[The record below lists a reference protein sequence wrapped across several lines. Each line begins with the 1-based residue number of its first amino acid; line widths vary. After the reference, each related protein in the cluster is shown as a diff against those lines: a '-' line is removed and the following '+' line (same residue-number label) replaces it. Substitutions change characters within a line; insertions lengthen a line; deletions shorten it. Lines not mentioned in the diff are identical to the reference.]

1 MCWIQPQVIINLV
14 RHQASN
20 TLTSLSLEGYEELN
34 DLVLEFICGVD
45 ADTRDGSVDIVE
57 DKKSC
62 DQQDEKDVKKGTQN
76 GLKHL
81 TSLCLP
87 TKSFVTPY
95 GLNILLQHLPLIE
108 TIKNAGRMGNYRD
121 SNIITNVML
130 HYKGCIL

>member
-45 ADTRDGSVDIVE
+45 ADTTDGSIDIVE
-57 DKKSC
+57 DKNNC
-62 DQQDEKDVKKGTQN
+62 DPKDEKDVKNGTQN

-81 TSLCLP
+81 NSLCLP

-95 GLNILLQHLPLIE
+95 GLKILLEHLPLIE

-121 SNIITNVML
+121 SNMIMNG
-130 HYKGCIL
+130 Y